1 MANKKVIVGAGM
13 GSFPKALAAKVNVKL
28 ESPVQTIEAR
38 DDGVVVQLSGEQM
51 CADHVVLAATRAN
64 SLPHFESAIETGMWC
79 ADQIIHQ
86 PNP

>member
-51 CADHVVLAATRAN
+51 CADHVVLAATAPIVSRTSSRQSKPACG
-64 SLPHFESAIETGMWC
+64 ARIR
-79 ADQIIHQ
+79 
-86 PNP
+86 

>member
-13 GSFPKALAAKVNVKL
+13 GSFPEALAAKVNVKL

-51 CADHVVLAATRAN
+51 RADHVVLAATAPIVSRTSSRQSKPACG
-64 SLPHFESAIETGMWC
+64 ARIR
-79 ADQIIHQ
+79 
-86 PNP
+86 